1 MNYNDT
7 INGRDLYIRLH
18 NPACMDRSSD
28 IINHHRVWDA
38 SLFIAS
44 QHDAYDTKAKPGER
58 RIVTPATV
66 EEYRASR

>member
-1 MNYNDT
+1 MNINDT

-18 NPACMDRSSD
+18 NPACMDHKSD

-44 QHDAYDTKAKPGER
+44 MHDAYDTKAKPGER
-58 RIVTPATV
+58 RIVTPATI